1 VSVPVSPDSRPL
13 RADAERNRQRLL
25 EAAGALFAEKGLNVG
40 LDEIARHAGVGVGT
54 AYRRFRDK
62 DELIE
67 ALFSDRIAAVTS
79 LAERALA
86 DPDPWA
92 GFVGFMEGSMR
103 MQVADRG
110 LKEAL
115 FRSGHRVKCLEEG
128 RERVA
133 PLVDEILRRAQESG
147 GLRADVEVTD
157 VPLLQFLVSGIA
169 DFAGPV
175 APALGARYLA
185 IVLDGLHTRDPS
197 PLPGPALTPDEFD
210 AALHG

>member
-1 VSVPVSPDSRPL
+1 VGVPVSPDSRPL

-133 PLVDEILRRAQESG
+133 PLVEELLHRAQESG

-157 VPLLQFLVSGIA
+157 SSRG
-169 DFAGPV
+169 
-175 APALGARYLA
+175 
-185 IVLDGLHTRDPS
+185 S
-197 PLPGPALTPDEFD
+197 PTSPGPSRPRSARATSRSCSTACARRTRAPCP
-210 AALHG
+210 GRR

>member
-1 VSVPVSPDSRPL
+1 VAVPVSPDSRPL

-25 EAAGALFAEKGLNVG
+25 EAAGELFAEKGLGVG

-62 DELIE
+62 DELVE
-67 ALFSDRIAAVTS
+67 ALFSDRIAAVSS
-79 LAERALA
+79 LAEQALA
-86 DPDPWA
+86 DPDPWT
-92 GFVGFMEGSMR
+92 GFVAFMEGSMR
-103 MQVADRG
+103 MQIADRG

-147 GLRADVEVTD
+147 GLRADLEVTD

-185 IVLDGLHTRDPS
+185 IVLDGLRTRDPS
-197 PLPGPALTPDEFD
+197 ALPGPALTPDEFH